1 MFRPT
6 RSTRPTRP
14 TRIALIFG
22 LLSTLLPFGL
32 RAQEPDLTG
41 FDPTMVLQMLTGG
54 APAQPTAELEA
65 PEVPTGPKPSGVL
78 RIGVVTPKAQLLQGN
93 VLSDAGG
100 PIQNALLV
108 LMQGPAIQVVPLEAR
123 VSVQIAA
130 EARLK
135 ECDFVLT
142 SELSQRKRGGTAKK
156 ILRGVG
162 RVLSPVASLA
172 GNVAAPG
179 LGGMMGGQI
188 LSGQLAGMGG
198 MGGFG
203 SQVKKKDEFTLTYEL
218 VTSEGSRRLL
228 QQTVVARAHKDGEDV
243 LMPLLQKAAES
254 ILVRATAG
262 PVAPGIAS
270 VSRCGRPECR

>member
-6 RSTRPTRP
+6 RITPF
-14 TRIALIFG
+14 ALILG
-22 LLSTLLPFGL
+22 LLSALLPSGV
-32 RAQEPDLTG
+32 RAQDPDLMA
-41 FDPTMVLQMLTGG
+41 FDPTAVLQMLTGG
-54 APAQPTAELEA
+54 APTQPTADLEA
-65 PEVPTGPKPSGVL
+65 PPIPTGPKPPGVL

-93 VLSDAGG
+93 VLADAGG

-179 LGGMMGGQI
+179 LGGMMGGQF
-188 LSGQLAGMGG
+188 LSSQLAGMGA

-203 SQVKKKDEFTLTYEL
+203 SQVRKKDEFTLTYEL

-254 ILVRATAG
+254 ILVRAT
-262 PVAPGIAS
+262 
-270 VSRCGRPECR
+270 GR